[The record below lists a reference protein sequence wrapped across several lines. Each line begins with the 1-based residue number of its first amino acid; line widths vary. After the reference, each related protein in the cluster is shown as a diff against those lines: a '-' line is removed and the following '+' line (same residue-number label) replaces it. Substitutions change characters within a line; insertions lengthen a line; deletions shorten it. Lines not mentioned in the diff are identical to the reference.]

1 MRAFRHEFV
10 TPTGRLSSDAVTAY
24 SLALMFD
31 MYDDP
36 AHREKAVERI
46 AKLTE
51 KRNHRIST
59 GFVGTPLVLP
69 ALTAAGDTQTA
80 YRMLTQTECPSWLYP
95 ITMGAT
101 TIWERWDSMLPDGS
115 INSGDMTSFNH
126 YALGSVAQWLHET
139 VGGIAPAQP
148 GYRQIRFAPV
158 PGRGVTAATTSLRTP
173 YGRAACEWS
182 LAGTEVTLAV
192 EVPPNASGSVVFP
205 GRDEETTSVGAG
217 RHEWSYTVADSVAA
231 AWDDPPP
238 TWG

>member
-1 MRAFRHEFV
+1 
-10 TPTGRLSSDAVTAY
+10 
-24 SLALMFD
+24 
-31 MYDDP
+31 
-36 AHREKAVERI
+36 
-46 AKLTE
+46 
-51 KRNHRIST
+51 
-59 GFVGTPLVLP
+59 
-69 ALTAAGDTQTA
+69 
-80 YRMLTQTECPSWLYP
+80 
-95 ITMGAT
+95 MGAT

-139 VGGIAPAQP
+139 LGGIAPAQP

-182 LAGTEVTLAV
+182 LTGTEVTLTV

-205 GRDEETTSVGAG
+205 GRDGETASVGAG
-217 RHEWSYTVADSVAA
+217 RHEWTYTVAESVAA